1 MIIELKT
8 LDQIDPCQLAYH
20 ANEQSIGNYLRNSF
34 PYPYTLDHAM
44 SFITHSL
51 ENHGLDFGIVVDGIC
66 VGCIGGTLH
75 NDIYVHNCELGY
87 WLNPAYANKG
97 IMKQAVKLF
106 CLYVFENYHIHKI
119 YAEVFAENLAS
130 CHVLEANQF
139 VKEGYLYEH
148 AYKNFQYHDII
159 IYSLR
164 RTIWK

>member
-1 MIIELKT
+1 
-8 LDQIDPCQLAYH
+8 
-20 ANEQSIGNYLRNSF
+20 
-34 PYPYTLDHAM
+34 M
-44 SFITHSL
+44 SF
-51 ENHGLDFGIVVDGIC
+51 
-66 VGCIGGTLH
+66 
-75 NDIYVHNCELGY
+75 CELGY

-119 YAEVFAENLAS
+119 YAEVFVENLAS